1 MGTGFAAAIEPL
13 VRRRVF
19 VTEEQAARE
28 LVRDYVLRQVTS
40 LQREVTRFE
49 RRYGMRFERFSE
61 YLHERSALLEAGSL
75 EPSQRQT
82 LGQAIMQE
90 EDDWLDWKAAQE
102 MLDNWLGIPK
112 RCDLSAP
119 PP

>member
-40 LQREVTRFE
+40 LQREVARFE
-49 RRYGMRFERFSE
+49 RRYGMRFEHFSE
-61 YLHERSALLEAGSL
+61 YLHERSVLLEASSL

-102 MLDNWLGIPK
+102 MLDNWLGV
-112 RCDLSAP
+112 RREVAA
-119 PP
+119 

>member
-1 MGTGFAAAIEPL
+1 MGTSFAVAIEPL

-40 LQREVTRFE
+40 LQREVTHFE
-49 RRYGMRFERFSE
+49 RRYGMRFEHFSE

-82 LGQAIMQE
+82 LGQAIME
-90 EDDWLDWKAAQE
+90 EEADWLDWKAAQE
-102 MLDNWLGIPK
+102 LLENWLGV
-112 RCDLSAP
+112 RREVAA
-119 PP
+119 